1 MAINAIVKFLS
12 AARSLVD
19 QGLSKEAI
27 EQFAR
32 NEFGEINELFQKQIN
47 NLFKPKQGIENI
59 KIKDEVFDD
68 TVIKL
73 PIDDTGKP
81 FNPRDPLKDYSK
93 ELTDSPLDDL
103 KKIVD
108 DFEPMGPPKPRDKK
122 YTGGMVDVEPNL
134 SDIGHGS
141 DALMARTRLVSPGS
155 QSTTSTGLNYLL
167 AEDNDNIRVPFSKGK
182 AVEKGLNYLM
192 DLFTNKKM
200 FRSKDDVPTSG
211 FSEKT
216 GPITIEDMI
225 NIPEDELRKIRRTQE
240 LGLYDETPEILKA
253 GNLFERFTKK
263 VGGERVIDYDRAEFI
278 LNRKLKGNETLN
290 DLLQIEY
297 QTRPGR
303 ADGGRIGFSKG
314 KLADV
319 ARRKFMKTAGAGAA
333 GLAALKTGLIGLGE
347 KAAPVVEK
355 TVEYTAP
362 ALNKIVETVMSVGD
376 LISQSGRRLKELTTK
391 KKFKDIEVEEDM
403 MDGPSYTIKKD
414 GETIYYRPGKQDESG
429 GFEDDIIE
437 VIDETI
443 TKKASGGIARMIG
456 E

>member
-1 MAINAIVKFLS
+1 MAINAIIKFLS

-32 NEFGEINELFQKQIN
+32 NEFGEINELFQKQID

-141 DALMARTRLVSPGS
+141 DALMARTRLVSPNS
-155 QSTTSTGLNYLL
+155 QATTSTGLNYLL

-182 AVEKGLNYLM
+182 
-192 DLFTNKKM
+192 
-200 FRSKDDVPTSG
+200 
-211 FSEKT
+211 
-216 GPITIEDMI
+216 
-225 NIPEDELRKIRRTQE
+225 
-240 LGLYDETPEILKA
+240 
-253 GNLFERFTKK
+253 
-263 VGGERVIDYDRAEFI
+263 
-278 LNRKLKGNETLN
+278 
-290 DLLQIEY
+290 
-297 QTRPGR
+297 
-303 ADGGRIGFSKG
+303 
-314 KLADV
+314 LADA
-319 ARRKFMKTAGAGAA
+319 ARRSFLKKAGAA
-333 GLAALKTGLIGLGE
+333 GAGIAALKSGIIGLGKE
-347 KAAPVVEK
+347 AAPMVEAATETIK
-355 TVEYTAP
+355 QAPSYFFDLANTIKMFGRKSKVQIQDRVDEYFMPSKDGKSELMLTEDVGTGEMQIKKIGKENDEMVSEVQTMEYSPGSARADESTKGTPADDYQEYTEYNSRIYKDEFNDP
-362 ALNKIVETVMSVGD
+362 DVVDGINVEDIT
-376 LISQSGRRLKELTTK
+376 KELIETK
-391 KKFKDIEVEEDM
+391 
-403 MDGPSYTIKKD
+403 
-414 GETIYYRPGKQDESG
+414 
-429 GFEDDIIE
+429 
-437 VIDETI
+437 